1 MCTFPDSEYR
11 FRLCIEQVLISVG
24 LVSGIGC
31 PPLAEHQV
39 VGSEQ
44 SAEPV
49 PTDRELLSEVLLTE
63 NVKPECCPIFTLW
76 VIIGLYPVG
85 ISVLLIRNRHPIF
98 LSKKNTNTLYY
109 DEAISFFDTCC
120 CVFYGDNKRISK
132 TTNRQRGRSHN
143 EADFTKSPE
152 WRQRGFMDK
161 YPMLC

>member
-1 MCTFPDSEYR
+1 MEPKPSQREGVVMCTFPDSEYR

-85 ISVLLIRNRHPIF
+85 ISGADYLQRQTKCYKLAFRIF
-98 LSKKNTNTLYY
+98 VQVPDSTAQKNTYMENYRG
-109 DEAISFFDTCC
+109 ISAF
-120 CVFYGDNKRISK
+120 
-132 TTNRQRGRSHN
+132 
-143 EADFTKSPE
+143 
-152 WRQRGFMDK
+152 
-161 YPMLC
+161 